1 MNFKLYL
8 EGEEKED
15 IKKTIA
21 KLPKQHQNLLKGYKY
36 SFHGGNTL
44 KGDKE
49 NIGMIY
55 KDKITVASPW
65 FYSREY
71 VLLHEIAHLVYEKL
85 MTDKLKKEWSE
96 LISKTKTEQKK
107 KQHTRSKNAIDQNNE
122 ELFCMAYAATY
133 AKHPVKTFLHP
144 EWQKFIKFKV
154 PS

>member
-65 FYSREY
+65 FYGREF
-71 VLLHEIAHLVYEKL
+71 VLLHEIGHLFFEKCL
-85 MTDKLKKEWSE
+85 TSKQKKDWSN
-96 LISKTKTEQKK
+96 LVKKTKSDQIKK
-107 KQHTRSKNAIDQNNE
+107 IKNSGKSASAIKQNDE
-122 ELFCMAYAATY
+122 ELFCMAYAQTY
-133 AKHPVKTFLHP
+133 ANTPVVKYDHP
-144 EWQKFIKFKV
+144 EWIEFIKKLN
-154 PS
+154 